1 MGKEKVDKKTYF
13 QDSWLK
19 DPKFRKWLKKHTTNK
34 TKFRC
39 KLCQNKEMTL
49 SNMGTSALT
58 SHAKS
63 SCHIKVIQCANP
75 LSRLFLLRYPPNR
88 PQSSSHPPNP
98 QASSHPHPHSSRKMK
113 MQMKMQMKMLQRCR
127 SMMLRLHSMLKS
139 DGPSNALPHTIST
152 GQTWTIDYCFRQ
164 WRPATSHLNV
174 SIWARTK
181 SDIT

>member
-19 DPKFRKWLKKHTTNK
+19 DPKFREWLKKHTTDK

-63 SCHIKVIQCANP
+63 SCHIEVIQGANP
-75 LSRLFLLRYPPNR
+75 LSRLFFTTPSSQSSAII
-88 PQSSSHPPNP
+88 QSSSQSANI
-98 QASSHPHPHSSRKMK
+98 QSSSSTSKQKDENADGNAAEMPLDDAEIALNAEIRWALKCVTAHYSYRSKM
-113 MQMKMQMKMLQRCR
+113 
-127 SMMLRLHSMLKS
+127 
-139 DGPSNALPHTIST
+139 DN
-152 GQTWTIDYCFRQ
+152 
-164 WRPATSHLNV
+164 
-174 SIWARTK
+174 
-181 SDIT
+181 